1 MITFDKIPTDDLDQC
16 RGMWVESATGELGNI
31 IDVIRRTFHPEK
43 FRSHL
48 AQVLRPAFE
57 LGSSAR
63 TYLSPLDS
71 LTLRDDLPRAW
82 EADGKPPQ

>member
-1 MITFDKIPTDDLDQC
+1 MTTLDKIPTDDLDQC
-16 RGMWVESATGELGNI
+16 RGMWVESTTGELGII
-31 IDVIRRTFHPEK
+31 IDVIRRTFHPVK

-71 LTLRDDLPRAW
+71 LTLRDDLPRTW
-82 EADGKPPQ
+82 EANGKPTQ